1 MPYDPA
7 SLSINLKQFELTLR
21 EHIIGSWREL
31 DSLTPHDSHHS
42 SRIMRTYHTHLG
54 KPLGIAPGW
63 WDDRVYKGL
72 QRGSPA
78 ATYVGLIGIAGSA
91 SVK

>member
-1 MPYDPA
+1 
-7 SLSINLKQFELTLR
+7 
-21 EHIIGSWREL
+21 
-31 DSLTPHDSHHS
+31 
-42 SRIMRTYHTHLG
+42 MRTYHTHLG